1 MTVMA
6 LAASDINMNWISA
19 LVERDG
25 YKFLRKECVGE
36 AENVILSMYQN
47 VYVQVEDS
55 DIGRSKFMVGNLGKK
70 VCKPKYEIYISIK
83 VESKT

>member
-1 MTVMA
+1 MA
-6 LAASDINMNWISA
+6 ISKSNIEKRIA
-19 LVERDG
+19 DFLVERDG

-70 VCKPKYEIYISIK
+70 VCKPKYEIYID
-83 VESKT
+83 

>member
-1 MTVMA
+1 MA
-6 LAASDINMNWISA
+6 ISKSNIEKRIA
-19 LVERDG
+19 DFLVERDG

-55 DIGRSKFMVGNLGKK
+55 DFERSKFMVGNLGKK
-70 VCKPKYEIYISIK
+70 VCKPKYEIYID
-83 VESKT
+83 